1 MDLKILQ
8 YLLLVQTNQEDLV
21 VVELVNLILQI
32 DRLEEQEIHLLSV
45 QLKDKMVDKVL
56 VEQQVQIVVQALEV
70 AVVQVVKE

>member
-8 YLLLVQTNQEDLV
+8 HLLLAQTNQEDLV